1 MANLNN
7 DQQIIMNIVSKY
19 GCMSMQQVYDLFP
32 NRSHRELQIMVTQM
46 LKGKYLERIENM
58 YLINYAGKDKFK
70 TKTIDYLWAIIRLTH
85 GNLEEIQDTLRAVS
99 PYEYML
105 TVKNI
110 RTYKLL
116 MPTVGK
122 LGIVNEVLSQAVE
135 KAKKAPK
142 KKYELESFT
151 VFVCTS
157 KEVLAAIKEY
167 DFPTQVN
174 IVYLDYET
182 TPLKPTITCWQ
193 KKASTAKNAS

>member
-1 MANLNN
+1 MATLNN
-7 DQQIIMNIVSKY
+7 NQQLIMNIVSKY

-32 NRSHRELQIMVTQM
+32 SYSHRELQIMVTQM
-46 LKGKYLERIENM
+46 IKGKYLDRIEDM

-70 TKTIDYLWAIIRLTH
+70 KKTIDYLWAIIRLTH
-85 GNLEEIQDTLRAVS
+85 GNLEEIQDTLRAAS

-105 TVKNI
+105 TVRNT

-122 LGIVNEVLSQAVE
+122 LGIINEILSQSVE
-135 KAKKAPK
+135 NAKKAPK
-142 KKYELESFT
+142 KKYEFETFT

-167 DFPTQVN
+167 NFPTQVI
-174 IVYLDYET
+174 IVYLDYSV
-182 TPLKPTITCWQ
+182 TPVKPTIMCWQ
-193 KKASTAKNAS
+193 KKASVL